1 MDKTLK
7 AVVSFVGAPDVELR
21 CAALLVLAQLGSDDD
36 AVVAGVR
43 GALRGA
49 NVVVRDFALNYLERV
64 RPKAALDDLLALLDS
79 EDDAVRQRVTEIL
92 AAYGAAA
99 VSAARKL
106 LKEAPRRRVNA
117 IANLCGRVRSAAAFD
132 VLFQLMA
139 GGDFE
144 TNRLVGDL
152 IEAALR
158 DLSDAERKAFYGRV
172 ERFADDVRE
181 DRVALVSSLKL
192 FGALGEPRCRKRLLP
207 FLGKTHPHAVRTHA
221 LGALVQCLRGETLAA
236 AEVEAL
242 LDLLDEDD
250 EAGILRP
257 AVALLES
264 QSFERKHLEGL
275 QRLAESPQPVVKRF
289 AVHSLGKFD
298 SGAVVK
304 QLIGYLGDA
313 SYARRTEAAS
323 TLKKTAAARAVVMKE
338 LLACEDERQAWTLAE
353 IVLAHDRA
361 WRKDVRDELWRRCAD
376 AVDERDD
383 RLYSAF
389 LHVLREL
396 DGGAVV
402 ERIRAAAE
410 QRRKKKAYALAARW
424 LGLLRDTPAFDDE
437 AKYALAVCELKAH
450 KGVFGGA
457 ARRHDPALEYLR
469 ELSGGAMPVGDRLR
483 KERTLEPEE
492 LFYVG
497 FNLAEGTPDQRA
509 VSAEVLAHL
518 AGKFGRTKIGKAAKN
533 KLQLLR

>member
-7 AVVSFVGAPDVELR
+7 GVVGLVGAADVELR

-36 AVVAGVR
+36 AVVAAVR
-43 GALRGA
+43 GALRGP
-49 NVVVRDFALNYLERV
+49 NVVVRDFALTFLERV

-79 EDDAVRQRVTEIL
+79 DDDAVRQRATAIL

-99 VSAARKL
+99 VAAARKL
-106 LKEAPRRRVNA
+106 LKDAPRRRVNA
-117 IANLCGRVRSAAAFD
+117 IADLCGRARSAAAFD
-132 VLFQLMA
+132 LLFHLMA
-139 GGDFE
+139 GGDFD

-152 IEAALR
+152 LEAALR
-158 DLSDAERKAFYGRV
+158 DMSAADRKTFSGRV
-172 ERFADDVRE
+172 EAFADAVGG
-181 DRVALVSSLKL
+181 DRVALVSALKL
-192 FGALGEPRCRKRLLP
+192 FGALSEPRCRKRLFPL
-207 FLGKTHPHAVRTHA
+207 LARDQPHAVRTHA
-221 LGALVQCLRGETLAA
+221 LGALLQCLRGESLAP
-236 AEVEAL
+236 AEVDPLLAL
-242 LDLLDEDD
+242 LEEDD

-264 QSFERKHLEGL
+264 QSFERKHLDRL

-289 AVHSLGKFD
+289 AVQRLGTFD

-323 TLKKTAAARAVVMKE
+323 TLKKTPAARGPVMKE
-338 LLACEDERQAWTLAE
+338 LLACDDERQAWTLAE

-361 WRKDVRDELWRRCAD
+361 WRKDVRDELWQRFAD
-376 AVDERDD
+376 AVDERED

-396 DGGAVV
+396 DGADVG

-410 QRRKKKAYALAARW
+410 QRRKKKQYALAARW
-424 LGLLRDTPAFDDE
+424 LGLLRDTPAFDEE
-437 AKYALAVCELKAH
+437 AKYALALCELKAH
-450 KGVFGGA
+450 KRVLGGA
-457 ARRHDPALEYLR
+457 ARRHDPALDWLR
-469 ELSGGAMPVGDRLR
+469 ELAGGTMPVADRLR
-483 KERTLEPEE
+483 KDRTLEPDE

-497 FNLAEGTPDQRA
+497 FNLAEGTSDQRA
-509 VSAEVLAHL
+509 LAGEVLEHL
-518 AGKFGRTKIGKAAKN
+518 AGKFGRTKVGKAARN